1 MLSPVIKFS
10 PVSFYIVE
18 YIALF
23 CMQIKRLTEYEIY
36 QTASL

>member
-10 PVSFYIVE
+10 PISFCIVE

-23 CMQIKRLTEYEIY
+23 CMQIKISTKYEIY
-36 QTASL
+36 QTTSL